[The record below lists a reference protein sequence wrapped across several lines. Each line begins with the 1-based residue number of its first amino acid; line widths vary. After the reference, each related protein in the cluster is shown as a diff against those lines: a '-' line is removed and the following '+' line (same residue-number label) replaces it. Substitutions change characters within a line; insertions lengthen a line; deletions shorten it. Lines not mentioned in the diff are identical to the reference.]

1 MEAVRMPRNVD
12 EPLPVLFFEVDE
24 VIVFTVCLLF
34 GIVTRELT
42 YSAIAGIF
50 VIRAF
55 SRWKNGKLP
64 GVLAHMAFWYGLFS
78 LNKVFVASKGRE
90 FIE

>member
-1 MEAVRMPRNVD
+1 MRQVAIPRNVD

-24 VIVFTVCLLF
+24 VIVFVVCVLV

-42 YSAIAGIF
+42 YTVIASIF
-50 VIRAF
+50 VVRAF

-64 GVLAHMAFWYGLFS
+64 GVLAHMVFWYGIFA
-78 LNKVFVASKGRE
+78 LNKVFSASQGRNFVE
-90 FIE
+90 